1 MIIATEYKGIIIYI
15 YIIFSLLIL
24 LIGIAVGVDC
34 GIDSTKKAM
43 TKTECARYNPTSGV
57 IELKKNGAWQ
67 PFDTY

>member
-1 MIIATEYKGIIIYI
+1 MKIEQDRQPLIIIVGAVA
-15 YIIFSLLIL
+15 LM
-24 LIGIAVGVDC
+24 VGVFL
-34 GIDSTKKAM
+34 GGHGGVSTTKHAM